1 MFIRLPMQWA
11 KVVAVLSGVVLLLS
25 TSATLNTFA
34 QVNLNKEFTKTGAPV
49 SLTFGMNGCKNTLTC
64 AAEILVG
71 DTVMFSGSLTTLDGT
86 PVPGATINI
95 VKLIPK
101 PELIVIASGVT
112 GIDGSYNIS
121 WTAEFTPKEKVTT
134 DVTKKFLHENIVVFA
149 TFDGGD
155 KYAPGKSGK
164 MTATV
169 DANQLITSINAEK
182 RVYGSGESALI
193 FIGFTDS
200 RDQFIDPDSIRV
212 LYDDHELQ
220 VEKKKTGSYIVT
232 TPSLTVEHHQVMVIP
247 QKEGY
252 NIKNGFVTVQVS
264 GFFSNK

>member
-1 MFIRLPMQWA
+1 MQWA
-11 KVVAVLSGVVLLLS
+11 KVVAVMSGMVLLLS

-34 QVNLNKEFTKTGAPV
+34 QLNLNTKVGAPV
-49 SLTFGMNGCKNTLTC
+49 SLMFGMNGCKNDLTC
-64 AAEILVG
+64 AAEFLVG
-71 DTVMFSGSLTTLDGT
+71 DTVMFSGSLTTPDGT
-86 PVPGATINI
+86 PIPSAKINI
-95 VKLIPK
+95 MKLTAK
-101 PELIVIASGVT
+101 PEVILIASGVT

-121 WTAEFTPKEKVTT
+121 WTAQFTPREKAIQ
-134 DVTKKFLHENIVVFA
+134 DVTKKFLTEDIVVFA
-149 TFDGGD
+149 TFDGDD

-182 RVYGSGESALI
+182 RVYGSGESALL

-200 RDQFIDPDSIRV
+200 RDQFIDPDSMRV
-212 LYDDHELQ
+212 LYDDHEVQ
-220 VEKKKTGSYIVT
+220 AEKKKTGSYVVT
-232 TPSLTVEHHQVMVIP
+232 TPSLTVEHHQVMIIP
-247 QKEGY
+247 QKAGY